1 MPEKRRGTGDLTM
14 LGRTLMPFA
23 KRLLGAKGFVGADLA
38 FHWREIVGDELAEY
52 SQPLKIDFRKG
63 EKNNGVLSIEVP
75 SGGFALELQHRE
87 KFIVE
92 KVNAYFGYAAI
103 VRTKI
108 LQNNNFK
115 INDVV
120 VDRCERVQ
128 KSLVS
133 AEEENYIKQLSED
146 VQNAELQD
154 VLYRLGCRVL
164 GQVKREK
171 NKDEV

>member
-1 MPEKRRGTGDLTM
+1 M

-23 KRLLGAKGFVGADLA
+23 RHLLGAKGFVGADIAL
-38 FHWREIVGDELAEY
+38 HWREIVGDDLAEY
-52 SQPLKIDFRKG
+52 SMPLKIDFLRG

-103 VRTKI
+103 ARTKI

-115 INDVV
+115 FNEAAGDK
-120 VDRCERVQ
+120 CERVQ
-128 KSLVS
+128 KTLVT
-133 AEEENYIKQLSED
+133 AEEEIYIKQLSED
-146 VQNAELQD
+146 VQNTELQD
-154 VLYRLGCRVL
+154 VLYRLGCCVL